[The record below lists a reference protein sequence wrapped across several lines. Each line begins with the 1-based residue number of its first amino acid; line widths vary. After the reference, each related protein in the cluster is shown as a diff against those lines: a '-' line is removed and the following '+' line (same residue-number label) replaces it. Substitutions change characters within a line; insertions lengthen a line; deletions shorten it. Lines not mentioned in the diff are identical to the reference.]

1 MSERGALP
9 ALLSVQF
16 VAAQLVVVSLLASS
30 LLGAR
35 PVRAESVKAE
45 PAKTELLVTILD
57 LPFTARAMRGPGS
70 EVSLAVATSGLL
82 PLARPKG
89 LKGEVVEEVPIAV
102 VWGDEGGAALT
113 LSDGKVATTLLGA
126 EAVEGLAASETPRG
140 AVPGSRRATL
150 GPVSA
155 HLSDPVRARAD
166 EPERAGT
173 LTIRERQPVG
183 MSADPKPVPIVTTAV
198 TAGPGA
204 AFALRRPVA
213 ALVDG
218 RPVFVAVTSQGGGSA
233 LVLVGKNLDKNSGTN
248 SGETGAAWSI
258 LARSP
263 VQVTGPG
270 GQAMKPA
277 AIGGFTGSNGT
288 QIATVSAPDG
298 AGILQL
304 WALESATFRLVGEA
318 PGYTD
323 LSPGE
328 GGTELAS
335 TLDADGDGVPEL
347 ALPVS
352 DRSAL
357 AILSLKDG
365 IREVRRIPLPGLA
378 AFGVAAIGKGAHTR
392 LLVGLADGRVALI
405 SPQP

>member
-1 MSERGALP
+1 MSERGALS
-9 ALLSVQF
+9 ALL
-16 VAAQLVVVSLLASS
+16 AAPILAVSLLS
-30 LLGAR
+30 
-35 PVRAESVKAE
+35 AE
-45 PAKTELLVTILD
+45 PVQAEPVKTDPVVTILD

-89 LKGEVVEEVPIAV
+89 LKGEVVEDVPIAV
-102 VWGDEGGAALT
+102 IWGDEGGAALT
-113 LSDGKVATTLLGA
+113 FSDGKVATILLGA

-140 AVPGSRRATL
+140 AIAGSRRATL

-155 HLSDPVRARAD
+155 HLSEPVRPNAS

-173 LTIRERQPVG
+173 LTIRERQPIG

-198 TAGPGA
+198 SAGSDA
-204 AFALRRPVA
+204 AFALRRPVV
-213 ALVDG
+213 ALMDG
-218 RPVFVAVTSQGGGSA
+218 RPVFVAVTSQDGGSA
-233 LVLVGKNLDKNSGTN
+233 LALVGKSAAESGKPSAEPGKPSAETDK
-248 SGETGAAWSI
+248 AWSI

-263 VQVTGPG
+263 VQATRPG
-270 GQAMKPA
+270 GQALKVA
-277 AIGGFTGSNGT
+277 AIGHFSAAGRP
-288 QIATVSAPDG
+288 QIAAVAAPDG
-298 AGILQL
+298 AGILQI
-304 WALESATFRLVGEA
+304 WTYDANALRLAGEA
-318 PGYTD
+318 TGYTD

-328 GGTELAS
+328 GGTDLAS
-335 TLDADGDGVPEL
+335 VLDADGDGVPEL
-347 ALPVS
+347 ALPVA

-378 AFGVAAIGKGAHTR
+378 AFGVAAIGQGARTR